1 MNDAVPNHNGNGF
14 PHMNDPNAA
23 TGMMDPSAFMANPG
37 QFNPAQFANQQ
48 QQQQPQQGQHQP
60 SQQQMAAMQQQQQQ
74 QNGPMRHASPST
86 FQQNPAYQTNP
97 VIPSKRPRPHEDS
110 VTGSPGQMQGMLPPS
125 RSETPQQQNFPG
137 MQQGGAMP
145 QQTPGQFPHLQANGS
160 ANATPSPIM
169 GNQMRPGSV
178 PQRVATASPHPF
190 SPGPQQQ
197 QQFTSQTSP
206 APSEHGTPQPNQF
219 MQNTPQGY
227 NPGFAPSPSNPRPSP
242 NPNPNAMG
250 ANPMMQQQPQQP
262 QQHMAQMPQGM
273 SQMQANMYAQ
283 MQQQQQQGQGQ
294 QGQGQPGQQR
304 QGSQG
309 MQGMT
314 EQQKMAAYQMRLQ
327 QQLQGNMQM
336 QAQLQA
342 QGMGRGMMQK
352 PQMAGMPNGQMPQG
366 GMRPQQR
373 PMSGM
378 NPEQFMKNLSH
389 FMSAKGLPFDTNAT
403 VADRPVNIMM
413 LFQAVSSKGG
423 YKTVT
428 AANGWAHIA
437 QAIGLPAQMPTV
449 APALKQVYERNLQKF
464 EEAWIAQQKTR
475 MMGQNPNMPNQGTP
489 QKPMQP
495 GQQTPQGQMTPGQMP
510 QGQMPQGQMTPGQM
524 TPGQQQGQPQ
534 MPQQQPQ
541 QQHPQQHPQN
551 QQQQMQQHQ
560 QQQHQLQQQQHQQ
573 MQQQMQQQHQQQQ
586 HHQQMQQQHQQTPV
600 KPGQAPVNGF
610 ATPQPQQVGMMMGH
624 QRNSLS
630 KSVDPNTP
638 SDPALQSPAHHR
650 QGSMHIG
657 HPDGRPAGPVSESR
671 APPAVPKSDDYS
683 PCARELSSFGGID
696 LHAANYLGTELE
708 RWMPTAPTIGEYGNI
723 DIAALTRGLE
733 CGLHSEARL
742 ALDTLVTVTSSNFHL
757 NFRFCPDLLDA
768 LIDYAEEQLD
778 LLVEHTVE
786 VADEISLTSYED
798 VVRACRIDQNAVR
811 DCPVFGTIEYDLDRA
826 VDKLICITTIFRN
839 TSFPGEQNENHA
851 MLADETVIK
860 FLCSVIRYLG
870 TRTMLLRSHVNT
882 LDFMKDIVVLMSNIA
897 GSIELPSREQALCL
911 LNFLLAFA
919 PSPAPTVVAGSL
931 FFAPFEP
938 SVQPYLPHAV
948 DALAKLLARDEPN
961 RGFYK
966 AIFGHDSG
974 HSSNNDIL
982 TRTFALAIS
991 PLPDKLAET
1000 TRHAG
1005 YPSLIEVRKPFL
1017 MQGLLAAEILA
1028 SLAPGFESGV
1038 AKAWLSSGE
1047 GLAQNL
1053 ATLARELSITF
1064 ERQIPRG
1071 PRSKD
1076 PELVYLVVLA
1086 VTLLRRLTEKARDPN
1101 HPSTSLPKGVLPS
1114 QQVLMEALSF
1124 TAAEW
1129 TKEGM
1134 LQQLSAIINMAR

>member
-1 MNDAVPNHNGNGF
+1 
-14 PHMNDPNAA
+14 
-23 TGMMDPSAFMANPG
+23 
-37 QFNPAQFANQQ
+37 
-48 QQQQPQQGQHQP
+48 
-60 SQQQMAAMQQQQQQ
+60 
-74 QNGPMRHASPST
+74 
-86 FQQNPAYQTNP
+86 
-97 VIPSKRPRPHEDS
+97 
-110 VTGSPGQMQGMLPPS
+110 
-125 RSETPQQQNFPG
+125 

-197 QQFTSQTSP
+197 QQFASQTSP

-219 MQNTPQGY
+219 MQNAPQGY

-242 NPNPNAMG
+242 NPNAMG
-250 ANPMMQQQPQQP
+250 ANQMM

-273 SQMQANMYAQ
+273 NPMQANMYAQ
-283 MQQQQQQGQGQ
+283 MQQQHQQQQQQQQQQQGQGQGQ
-294 QGQGQPGQQR
+294 QGQGQQGQQR
-304 QGSQG
+304 QANQG

-352 PQMAGMPNGQMPQG
+352 PQMAGMPNGQMPPG
-366 GMRPQQR
+366 ALRPQQR
-373 PMSGM
+373 PMGGM

-389 FMSAKGLPFDTNAT
+389 FMSAKGLAFDTNPT
-403 VADRPVNIMM
+403 VADRPINIMM
-413 LFQAVSSKGG
+413 LFQAVSTKGG

-428 AANGWAHIA
+428 AANGWPHIA
-437 QAIGLPAQMPTV
+437 QALGLPAQIPTV

-495 GQQTPQGQMTPGQMP
+495 GQQTSQGQMTPGQTP

-524 TPGQQQGQPQ
+524 TPGQQQGQQQ
-534 MPQQQPQ
+534 MAQQNPQQQQLQ
-541 QQHPQQHPQN
+541 Q
-551 QQQQMQQHQ
+551 QQQQMQQQLMQQQAQQQAHQ
-560 QQQHQLQQQQHQQ
+560 QQQH
-573 MQQQMQQQHQQQQ
+573 MQQQMHQQAQQMQQ
-586 HHQQMQQQHQQTPV
+586 HHQQQQQQQMQQQTPV

-610 ATPQPQQVGMMMGH
+610 ATPQPQQPGMMMGH

-638 SDPALQSPAHHR
+638 GDPSLQSPAHHR
-650 QGSMHIG
+650 QGSMHMG
-657 HPDGRPAGPVSESR
+657 HQEGRPAI
-671 APPAVPKSDDYS
+671 PAVEHRVPPVIHKSDDYS
-683 PCARELSSFGGID
+683 PCARELASFGGVD
-696 LHAANYLGTELE
+696 LNAANYLGTELE
-708 RWMPTAPTIGEYGNI
+708 RWMPGAPTLADYGNV
-723 DIAALTRGLE
+723 DVSAVTRSLQ
-733 CGLHSEARL
+733 CGMHSEVRL
-742 ALDTLVTVTSSNFHL
+742 ALDTLVTVSCSPIQGGPL
-757 NFRFCPDLLDA
+757 QLRWCDDMLDA
-768 LIDYAEEQLD
+768 LIDCAEEQLD

-798 VVRACRIDQNAVR
+798 VVRACRVDRLAVR
-811 DCPVFGTIEYDLDRA
+811 DCPAFGTVEYDLDRA
-826 VDKLICITTIFRN
+826 VDKLICITTILRN
-839 TSFPGEQNENHA
+839 FSFPGEQNDNHVV
-851 MLADETVIK
+851 LADESVVK

-870 TRTMLLRSHVNT
+870 TRTMLLRSHTNT
-882 LDFMKDIVVLMSNIA
+882 LDFMKDIVVILSNIA

-919 PSPAPTVVAGSL
+919 PSPAPTVVGGSL
-931 FFAPFEP
+931 FFASYEP
-938 SVQPYLPHAV
+938 LVQPYLPHAV

-966 AIFGHDSG
+966 AIFGLDSG
-974 HSSNNDIL
+974 SSSNNDML

-991 PLPDKLAET
+991 PLPDKSAENA
-1000 TRHAG
+1000 RHAS

-1053 ATLARELSITF
+1053 TKLVRELSYIY
-1064 ERQIPRG
+1064 ERQPPRG
-1071 PRSKD
+1071 PRARD
-1076 PELVYLVVLA
+1076 PELVYIVVVA

-1101 HPSTSLPKGVLPS
+1101 HPSTSLPKSALPS
-1114 QQVLMEALSF
+1114 AQVLMEALQY

-1134 LQQLSAIINMAR
+1134 LQQLSSVINMAR